1 MQNDKLTNPYTH
13 NNKYNRPIK
22 THQWTTANKRQ
33 TFATSSTRSSFWAK
47 WQSASHPS
55 SKNLPMA
62 LWTRNTKYFASYIA
76 QNTVGI
82 DFIAKNVT
90 YKDSMYRLQLW
101 DTAGQERF
109 RSLIPGYMRDAH
121 CAVIVY
127 DVSNRATF
135 DNCKTWFEFFRL
147 HRNA

>member
-1 MQNDKLTNPYTH
+1 MGLL
-13 NNKYNRPIK
+13 IK
-22 THQWTTANKRQ
+22 NIRY
-33 TFATSSTRSSFWAK
+33 FD
-47 WQSASHPS
+47 
-55 SKNLPMA
+55 SK
-62 LWTRNTKYFASYIA
+62 IV

-127 DVSNRATF
+127 DVTNKASY
-135 DNCKTWFEFFRL
+135 DNCKSWF
-147 HRNA
+147 